1 MDNSAVF
8 SEDHKRV
15 NTKFLG
21 VVFLYMFLG
30 LAITALT
37 AFLYALTLAKLYP
50 DPNTL
55 SQLSEQGQNVLFVS
69 VIVAMI
75 IAIIDSIAMPFISR
89 KSGMAPWFGYILYAL
104 CIGVALSVVL
114 LAGVSYALIGEAFGI
129 TSLIFLVMA
138 AIGAFSK
145 ANLTPLAF
153 VGLALLLGIM
163 MVSTFWLIFMAF
175 NGWGGYYLY
184 YYAVS
189 VGIVVVMMLFIA
201 YDVNRMVAIA
211 DQGITTNNVALYCA
225 FSLYGDFI
233 SLFLRILMILMSARR
248 N

>member
-163 MVSTFWLIFMAF
+163 
-175 NGWGGYYLY
+175 
-184 YYAVS
+184 
-189 VGIVVVMMLFIA
+189 
-201 YDVNRMVAIA
+201 
-211 DQGITTNNVALYCA
+211 QG
-225 FSLYGDFI
+225 
-233 SLFLRILMILMSARR
+233 
-248 N
+248 